1 MEIGLI
7 GINKYSK
14 YLNFACDLHA
24 YAFQAFLSQNGYSAT
39 LLDYKPVDHDNFDMR
54 NPAKNAEKDY
64 AEAIKKKASPA
75 TLDRLGSLAY
85 GYRTA
90 GPERERRLDK
100 FEDFVQQRMRFTEEQ
115 YDSDLLEVEDPGF
128 DCYICVTDVI
138 WQSLPKHDFDRGFFL
153 GSKAFEGKPKIAY
166 AASRGAAKDFTPEHE
181 SLFFEYLDDID
192 TITVRERDFSEYI
205 ESRSDNHAPL
215 VVDPVLLHDRS
226 FWDEV
231 AVEPSDERYLVLYYV
246 MERATDTIDKAV
258 EYAKQHDLT
267 IIELSDRPFKFGK
280 INDPDVKHVS
290 RYDIGM
296 EEWLG
301 YIRNAEAVF
310 TNSFHGCCFSMIFEK
325 LFFAGRRNGQ
335 KVPNFLAQFG
345 LDSQRFGPDT
355 ELDSLPA
362 GIDYG
367 PVAGTLAS
375 MRQES
380 SDLILQALRD
390 AEKRLEAGTA
400 CDVSKHDRRRR
411 ALTYPV
417 IFNSGETDATADRDP
432 REAEDMKV
440 TQLQSGRL
448 EYSRQGRRYTNDG
461 ETIVEHGR
469 FSRPGHE
476 ISGWTL
482 RFRIDNR
489 WFWYLSDD
497 SIAPSTT
504 SGTELENQKR
514 IFKPGDRIPHL
525 PVNKISVVV
534 LVAQWREATSFASRF
549 RRRLST
555 S

>member
-24 YAFQAFLSQNGYSAT
+24 YAFQEFLSQNGYSAT

-54 NPAKNAEKDY
+54 HPAKNAEKDY
-64 AEAIKKKASPA
+64 VEAIKKKASPA

-100 FEDFVQQRMRFTEEQ
+100 FEDFVQQRMRFTGEQ

-138 WQSLPKHDFDRGFFL
+138 WQSLPKHDFDRGFLL

-166 AASRGAAKDFTPEHE
+166 AASRGAAKDFTPDHE

-205 ESRSDNHAPL
+205 EARSNNHAPL

-231 AVEPSDERYLVLYYV
+231 AVEPSEERYLVLYYV

-296 EEWLG
+296 DEWLG

-367 PVAGTLAS
+367 VAAETLAR

-390 AEKRLEAGTA
+390 AEQRLEADTA
-400 CDVSKHDRRRR
+400 GNASKHDRRRR

-417 IFNSGETDATADRDP
+417 IFNSGETGAVADRVL
-432 REAEDMKV
+432 REDEDVKV
-440 TQLQSGRL
+440 TQLKSGRL
-448 EYSRQGRRYTNDG
+448 EYSRRGRRFTNDG
-461 ETIVEHGR
+461 GALVERGH

-476 ISGWTL
+476 VSGWTL
-482 RFRIDNR
+482 RFRVDNR
-489 WFWYLSDD
+489 WFWYLKDGTV
-497 SIAPSTT
+497 APAST
-504 SGTELENQKR
+504 SGSEIESRKR
-514 IFKPGDRIPHL
+514 VFKSGDRIPHL

-534 LVAQWREATSFASRF
+534 LIAQWCEATSLTSRF
-549 RRRLST
+549 RRRLSV